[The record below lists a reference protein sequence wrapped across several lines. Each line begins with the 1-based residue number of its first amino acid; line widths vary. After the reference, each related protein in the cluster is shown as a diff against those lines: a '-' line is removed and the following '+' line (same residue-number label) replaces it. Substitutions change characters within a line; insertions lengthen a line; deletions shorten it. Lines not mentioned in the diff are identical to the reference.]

1 MRLRLLLVFCV
12 VLLSGKTWS
21 QVVESNVG
29 NIRDPRIL
37 LVNPAVNGWNRTML
51 LVAGYERYYLGFP
64 GDSFQSGFA
73 AITHPVGSLGSAGLS
88 VQYFSSDIFRQ
99 GLYSLTFGRAMWQNR
114 LCLGFEVGVRS
125 IAYNEANFYALDP
138 GDPVFL
144 NQQSKNVLEVGIS
157 GLFRAAG
164 PVVVGFAARH
174 LNEPNVSLIDE
185 AVYAPVN
192 IQAGIKLEH
201 TPISPLFNVG
211 YEDSEYDLDYGVESW
226 FLAERAMLRAT
237 YGHEDFRF
245 GAAYVFD
252 SPNRVLRLD
261 YEFRYPTSE
270 LNDIAD
276 GFHQFVLSYSPGV
289 HDGVVMAGDW
299 SEQVVRDRPRLS
311 GAVVAS
317 TDTLLIEERVR
328 IRRENPLLAQIFFA
342 ENGFALDSGRYEIL
356 NPERNP
362 LQDFVFF
369 PGSLVD
375 IPAQYRNT
383 LNIVA
388 RRLWDNPE
396 LSVTLTGCNSGWGSE
411 QGDLDLSLKRA
422 EVIRDY
428 LVENCGVHP
437 DQITVQ
443 ARQMPE
449 YPADSSDRRGREE
462 NQRVEI
468 SGSGDF
474 ESRDGADRSG
484 QATALLAPVIT
495 ETVELT
501 TSHSLCVFELVE
513 VVAEAGLDD
522 WTISIEWPPGQLF
535 KDIRGQALPIRNPTW
550 NWRGE
555 SGEFVTAGN
564 RYDYRLYLADSQG
577 QTFVSPP
584 KSMVVVNSTLVEEE
598 LMERVIEV
606 TRLILFKYD
615 NAELDL
621 TSTSLRGELDRIVA
635 RLQELPDATLEVKG
649 HTDII
654 GSAAYNHDLSERRAA
669 AVVAYCQQQGIAAS
683 RISAEG
689 FGSTLPIMDNE
700 LPEGRM
706 INRRVE
712 IHLIH
717 PAR

>member
-12 VLLSGKTWS
+12 VLLSGKSWS

-29 NIRDPRIL
+29 NSRDPRIL
-37 LVNPAVNGWNRTML
+37 LGNPAANGWQRNLL

-73 AITHPVGSLGSAGLS
+73 AITHPVGSLGSAGFS

-99 GLYSLTFGRAMWQNR
+99 GLYSLTFGRAMWRNR

-125 IAYNEANFYALDP
+125 IAYNEANFYDLEP

-144 NQQSKNVLEVGIS
+144 NQQSKSVLDVGIG
-157 GLFRAAG
+157 GLFRASG

-185 AVYAPVN
+185 AVFAPVN
-192 IQAGIKLEH
+192 IQAGIKIEH
-201 TPISPLFNVG
+201 ALLCPLFNVG

-226 FLAERAMLRAT
+226 FLAEQAMLRAT
-237 YGHEDFRF
+237 YGHEDFRI

-252 SPNRVLRLD
+252 SPDRVLRLD

-276 GFHQFVLSYSPGV
+276 GFHQFVLSYSPGTGGRSV
-289 HDGVVMAGDW
+289 LAKEW
-299 SEQVVRDRPRLS
+299 TRAAVRDRQRLF
-311 GAVVAS
+311 GEVVA
-317 TDTLLIEERVR
+317 TPDTLVIEERIR
-328 IRRENPLLAQIFFA
+328 IRRENPLLARIFFP

-375 IPAQYRNT
+375 IPTQYRNT

-396 LSVTLTGCNSGWGSE
+396 LTVTLTGCNSGWGSE

-428 LVENCGVHP
+428 LVENCGVQP
-437 DQITVQ
+437 QQIMIR
-443 ARQMPE
+443 ARQLPE
-449 YPADSSDRRGREE
+449 FPADSSDRRGREE

-468 SGSGDF
+468 SGSGSSDN
-474 ESRDGADRSG
+474 SG
-484 QATALLAPVIT
+484 SSAPLLGPVVT
-495 ETVELT
+495 ETVELA

-513 VVAEAGLDD
+513 VVADAGLDR
-522 WTISIEWPPGQLF
+522 WTISIESPTGKIF
-535 KDIRGQALPIRNPTW
+535 RDIRGESLPTRNPTW
-550 NWRGE
+550 DWRGE
-555 SGEFVTAGN
+555 SGAFATAGN
-564 RYDYRLYLADSQG
+564 DYLYRLHLEDATG

-584 KSMVVVNSTLVEEE
+584 KSLVVRTATRVAEE
-598 LMERVIEV
+598 LVERVIEV

-621 TSTSLRGELDRIVA
+621 TSLSLRAELDRIVA
-635 RLQELPDATLEVKG
+635 RMQEFPQATLEVKG

-654 GSAAYNHDLSERRAA
+654 GTAVYNQDLSERRAA
-669 AVVAYCQQQGIAAS
+669 AVVAYCREHGVAS
-683 RISAEG
+683 ARITAEG
-689 FGSTLPIMDNE
+689 FGTSQPIMDND

-717 PAR
+717 AP